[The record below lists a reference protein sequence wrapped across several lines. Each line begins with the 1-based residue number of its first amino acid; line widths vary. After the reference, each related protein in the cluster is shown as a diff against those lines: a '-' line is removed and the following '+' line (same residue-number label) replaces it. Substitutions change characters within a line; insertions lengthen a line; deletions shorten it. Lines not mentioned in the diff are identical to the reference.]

1 MGELWLSDYMSA
13 PRGLASNTGF
23 EDEDLDRARRNAQNE
38 LNSQYLRAKREVEK
52 LAALLWKQ
60 EKLRVKSNETDAI
73 NRIVDDVEMVMHEH
87 AKDGVLPKDNV
98 LP

>member
-1 MGELWLSDYMSA
+1 MNAPMS
-13 PRGLASNTGF
+13 P
-23 EDEDLDRARRNAQNE
+23 EQVRAALVGIEQQAR
-38 LNSQYLRAKREVEK
+38 QYLRAKREVEK

>member
-87 AKDGVLPKDNV
+87 ARDGVLPKDNV